1 MYSSKSDSLI
11 LFLLF
16 DISSSSLGLLWKRLL
31 HLISLVRYWQFL
43 LLVRHQT
50 EDIEEGEVE
59 TKGEKWEPKERG
71 GRESLLVISVLY
83 LYLYS

>member
-16 DISSSSLGLLWKRLL
+16 NISSSSLGLLWKRLL

-43 LLVRHQT
+43 LLVRHRT
-50 EDIEEGEVE
+50 EDIEEGEVG
-59 TKGEKWEPKERG
+59 TKGERG
-71 GRESLLVISVLY
+71 GSRCW
-83 LYLYS
+83 